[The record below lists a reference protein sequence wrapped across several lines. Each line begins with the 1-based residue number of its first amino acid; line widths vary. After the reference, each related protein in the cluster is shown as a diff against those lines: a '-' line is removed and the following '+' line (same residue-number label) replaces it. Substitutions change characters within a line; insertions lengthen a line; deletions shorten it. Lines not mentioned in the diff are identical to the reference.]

1 MNRGRKYSRLQ
12 NQPTSQKYRTEWRD
26 LGTDNSSGLEAP
38 NRGFVYKIT
47 GLGQTTLQNILQ
59 ARKNCRKIFVAGC
72 PECAKSCLS
81 REVLKGEQASFQ
93 TKPWY

>member
-26 LGTDNSSGLEAP
+26 LGTDNSSGLESP

-47 GLGQTTLQNILQ
+47 GLGQSTLQNILQ
-59 ARKNCRKIFVAGC
+59 ARKNCRKILYQA
-72 PECAKSCLS
+72 
-81 REVLKGEQASFQ
+81 VLNVQKADYLER
-93 TKPWY
+93 Y